1 MQVSNFRNQLSGEG
15 ANCDRL
21 VPACS
26 RWANVSA
33 HQLQELNEKMNFTV
47 LLSGVQTKQK
57 NSKVELILL
66 LQREKCF
73 QQSGSLM
80 EIILKH
86 YTEFIM

>member
-1 MQVSNFRNQLSGEG
+1 
-15 ANCDRL
+15 
-21 VPACS
+21 
-26 RWANVSA
+26 
-33 HQLQELNEKMNFTV
+33 MNFTV

-86 YTEFIM
+86 YTEFIMWDTIVQVSQDEIPPTKMLFKYQFYLIKSVTGDDATR